1 MRNERRVLEGE
12 AERLKFKASV
22 AEEDRQKLHL
32 KAEKKQ
38 AEVNAC
44 LLEKSQMQTLLR
56 DKDLINENLQK
67 QVTTLKADL
76 AHADLGR
83 ADLIRKL

>member
-1 MRNERRVLEGE
+1 MAEAQVRAARELEDVRNERRVLEGE

-22 AEEDRQKLHL
+22 AEEDRQKLQL

-44 LLEKSQMQTLLR
+44 LLEKAQMQTLLR
-56 DKDLINENLQK
+56 DKDQINESL
-67 QVTTLKADL
+67 
-76 AHADLGR
+76 
-83 ADLIRKL
+83 